1 MEISRK
7 KKKPLKQE
15 LFLVPLTR
23 LELVRSCPQRILS
36 PVCLPIPPQRLIFD
50 TSSMIHEIPSE
61 VKEKNHEIEK
71 SLLSLRDSR
80 LLVSFP
86 GNGIPFHANTAE
98 TVYYSIRK
106 LANYSAFSSSR
117 STSPAETST
126 AVQRTNTFCPIL

>member
-1 MEISRK
+1 M
-7 KKKPLKQE
+7 
-15 LFLVPLTR
+15 PLTR

-36 PVCLPIPPQRLIFD
+36 PVCLPIPPQRPIFD

-71 SLLSLRDSR
+71 SLLSFEDSR

-86 GNGIPFHANTAE
+86 GNSIPFHANTAE
-98 TVYYSIRK
+98 TVYYSVRT
-106 LANYSAFSSSR
+106 LANYSAFSSSK

-126 AVQRTNTFCPIL
+126 AAQRTNTFCPIL